1 MPTLTR
7 CVSVSGCRKFR
18 EFAGIFG
25 RNSIF
30 VVGVSVPPGDRGRH
44 YLCVMKSSQDL
55 QTASVKVLPCL
66 REFILC
72 VNGGSDI
79 IIPGRESKLWG
90 IVKMHLD
97 LVPPDYK
104 PVPASGSDNCIRIAI
119 FRSHRMCYN
128 RNSHK
133 YDPGKKRPNPN
144 IVVDTIWRNY
154 LNPVGQEAVAS
165 HLMHTF
171 KLAYRS
177 YMTGALGNNP
187 ELRIH
192 DAIYS
197 FCELYHIT
205 MENITYEML
214 RKDWFRFRKKH
225 GSASPIP
232 TESIDF

>member
-1 MPTLTR
+1 M
-7 CVSVSGCRKFR
+7 
-18 EFAGIFG
+18 
-25 RNSIF
+25 
-30 VVGVSVPPGDRGRH
+30 VSVPPGDRRQC
-44 YLCVMKSSQDL
+44 YLCIMKSIQDI

-79 IIPGRESKLWG
+79 ITPGRESKLWG

-104 PVPASGSDNCIRIAI
+104 PVPASGSEDCIRIAI

-128 RNSHK
+128 RNSRK
-133 YDPGKKRPNPN
+133 FEPGKKRPNPN
-144 IVVDTIWRNY
+144 IIVDTIWRNY

-171 KLAYRS
+171 KLTYRS

-187 ELRIH
+187 ELSIH

-225 GSASPIP
+225 GNASPIP
-232 TESIDF
+232 AESIDF

>member
-1 MPTLTR
+1 MML
-7 CVSVSGCRKFR
+7 
-18 EFAGIFG
+18 
-25 RNSIF
+25 
-30 VVGVSVPPGDRGRH
+30 
-44 YLCVMKSSQDL
+44 YLHAMKDSQDI

-66 REFILC
+66 REYILS

-79 IIPGRESKLWG
+79 ITPGRESKLWG

-104 PVPASGSDNCIRIAI
+104 PVPASGSEDCIRIALY
-119 FRSHRMCYN
+119 RSHRKQYN
-128 RNSHK
+128 HNSRK
-133 YDPGKKRPNPN
+133 VDPGKKRPNPQF
-144 IVVDTIWRNY
+144 VVDTIWRNY
-154 LNPVGQEAVAS
+154 LNPVGQEAVAA

-171 KLAYRS
+171 KMTYRS

-187 ELRIH
+187 ELSIH

-225 GSASPIP
+225 GTSSPIP
-232 TESIDF
+232 VENCDF

>member
-1 MPTLTR
+1 
-7 CVSVSGCRKFR
+7 
-18 EFAGIFG
+18 
-25 RNSIF
+25 
-30 VVGVSVPPGDRGRH
+30 
-44 YLCVMKSSQDL
+44 MKSNQDI

-72 VNGGSDI
+72 INGGSDI
-79 IIPGRESKLWG
+79 ITPGRESKLWG

-97 LVPPDYK
+97 LIPPDYK
-104 PVPASGSDNCIRIAI
+104 PVPASGSDDCIRIAI
-119 FRSHRMCYN
+119 YRSHRMCYN
-128 RNSHK
+128 RNSRK
-133 YDPGKKRPNPN
+133 FDPGKKRPNPN

-165 HLMHTF
+165 YLMHTF
-171 KLAYRS
+171 KLTYRS

-187 ELRIH
+187 ELSIH

-225 GSASPIP
+225 GNASPIP
-232 TESIDF
+232 AESIDF